1 MSYRFQAVLPKR
13 ASVEADGSLVMPLS
27 LYPHDLAGNYAD
39 QSTRRFPLFFDHPW
53 RTRNVMRYV
62 LPRGYELAALP
73 EGGVVNGPHVRFT
86 QKITRTKDGFIV
98 DEDTAITVR
107 RIPLAEYAAFR
118 KDALAADQLMK
129 RTLRIVKKGGA

>member
-1 MSYRFQAVLPKR
+1 MAWS
-13 ASVEADGSLVMPLS
+13 SLAPLS
-27 LYPHDLAGNYAD
+27 SAVVAQGIVKVESSRKKVQH
-39 QSTRRFPLFFDHPW
+39 
-53 RTRNVMRYV
+53 
-62 LPRGYELAALP
+62 P

-86 QKITRTKDGFIV
+86 QKITKTKDGFVV

-107 RIPLAEYAAFR
+107 RVPLAEYAAFR